1 MKIARVPIFAACLM
15 ALAGC
20 SKKAEKEAEP
30 IVPVQVTE
38 VKLDSIRRIV
48 TSDAVLYPRNQA
60 SVVPKITA
68 PVSKFHV
75 NRGDHVK
82 EGQLLAVLENRDLT
96 AAAMES
102 KGLYEQAEASYKVT
116 SGASLPDELTKS
128 KADVQSAK
136 QALDAAQK
144 VLESRQKLYTE
155 GALARRQVDEAQV
168 AYTQARG
175 QFETAQEHLNSLQR
189 VSQQEQVK
197 GAAAQVEAAKAHYQG
212 AEAQLGYSEV
222 RSPITGVITD
232 CAVYEG
238 EMASA
243 GSPLFTVMDVSKVVA
258 RTNIPQSQAAYLK
271 VGSAATVTQTD
282 SSQEVPGKVT
292 VVSPAVD
299 PNSTTVQVWVEMEN
313 PGERLKPG
321 GTVHVAIVAAT
332 LKNVVVVPT
341 AAVLPSAEGDTVVMV
356 VSDSVAHEHKVE
368 IGVREPDKVQIVSG
382 VKPGEQVVTSGGVG
396 LEDKAKVRI
405 EKPGEKPEGEEKAGE
420 DKAGGGK
427 ADEK

>member
-1 MKIARVPIFAACLM
+1 MNHARVLIFAACLI
-15 ALAGC
+15 AFAGC

-30 IVPVQVTE
+30 VVPVQVTE

-60 SVVPKITA
+60 SVVPKISA
-68 PVSKFHV
+68 PVKKIHV

-102 KGLYEQAEASYKVT
+102 KGLYEQAEAIYKVT
-116 SGASLPDELTKS
+116 SGASLPEELTKS
-128 KADVQSAK
+128 KADLQTAK

-144 VLESRQKLYTE
+144 VLESRQKLYSD
-155 GALARRQVDEAQV
+155 GALARKQVDEAQV

-175 QFETAQEHLNSLQR
+175 QYETAQEHLNSLQK
-189 VSQQEQVK
+189 VSQQEQLK
-197 GAAAQVEAAKAHYQG
+197 GAAAQAEAAKAHYQG
-212 AEAQLGYSEV
+212 AEAQLSYAEI

-232 CAVYEG
+232 RAVYEG

-258 RTNIPQSQAAYLK
+258 RTNIPQSQAGYLK
-271 VGSAATVTQTD
+271 VGAAATVIQTD
-282 SSQEVPGKVT
+282 SAEEVSGKVT

-321 GTVHVAIVAAT
+321 ATVHVSIVAAT
-332 LKNVVVVPT
+332 LKNVVVVPV

-356 VSDSVAHEHKVE
+356 VGADAVAHEHKVE
-368 IGVREPDKVQIVSG
+368 VGVREPDKVQIVKG
-382 VKPGEQVVTSGGVG
+382 VKPGEQAVIAGGVG

-405 EKPGEKPEGEEKAGE
+405 EKPGEKPEGEEKPGGE
-420 DKAGGGK
+420 K

>member
-1 MKIARVPIFAACLM
+1 MNHTRVQVFAACLI
-15 ALAGC
+15 AFAGC
-20 SKKAEKEAEP
+20 AKKAEKEAEP

-60 SVVPKITA
+60 SVVPKISA
-68 PVSKFHV
+68 PVTKINV

-82 EGQLLAVLENRDLT
+82 QGQVLAVLENRDLS

-102 KGLYEQAEASYKVT
+102 KGMYEQAESSYKVT
-116 SGASLPDELTKS
+116 SGASVPEELTKS
-128 KADVQSAK
+128 KADLQSAK
-136 QALDAAQK
+136 QSLDAAQK
-144 VLESRQKLYTE
+144 VLESRQKLYSD

-175 QFETAQEHLNSLQR
+175 QYETAQEHLNSLQR
-189 VSQQEQVK
+189 FSQQEQIK
-197 GAAAQVEAAKAHYQG
+197 GAAAQAEAAKAHYQG
-212 AEAQLGYSEV
+212 AQAQLSYSEI
-222 RSPITGVITD
+222 RSPITGVVTD
-232 CAVYEG
+232 RAIYEG

-258 RTNIPQSQAAYLK
+258 RANIPQSQAAYVK
-271 VGSAATVTQTD
+271 VGAAATVTQTD
-282 SSQEVPGKVT
+282 SSEEVSGKVI

-313 PGERLKPG
+313 PRERLKPG
-321 GTVHVAIVAAT
+321 ATVHVSIVAAT
-332 LKNVVVVPT
+332 LKNVVVVPA

-356 VSDSVAHEHKVE
+356 VGSDSVAHEHKVE

-382 VKPGEQVVTSGGVG
+382 VKPGEQAVTMGGVG

-405 EKPGEKPEGEEKAGE
+405 EKPGGE
-420 DKAGGGK
+420 K

>member
-1 MKIARVPIFAACLM
+1 MSKMRVLVFSACL
-15 ALAGC
+15 LAGC

-48 TSDAVLYPRNQA
+48 TADAVLYPRNQA
-60 SVVPKITA
+60 SVVPKISA
-68 PVSKFHV
+68 PVTKINV

-82 EGQLLAVLENRDLT
+82 EGQLLAVLENRDLA

-102 KGLYEQAEASYKVT
+102 KGMYEQAQASYKVT
-116 SGASLPDELTKS
+116 SGASVPEELTKS

-136 QALDAAQK
+136 QSLDAAQK
-144 VLESRQKLYTE
+144 VLESRQKLYSD
-155 GALARRQVDEAQV
+155 GALARRLVDEAQV

-175 QFETAQEHLNSLQR
+175 QYETAQAHLNSLQR
-189 VSQQEQVK
+189 FSQQEQIK
-197 GAAAQVEAAKAHYQG
+197 GAAAQAEAAKAHYRG
-212 AEAQLGYSEV
+212 AEAQLSYSEI

-232 CAVYEG
+232 RSVYEG

-258 RTNIPQSQAAYLK
+258 RANIPQSQAAYLK
-271 VGSAATVTQTD
+271 VGAAATVTQTD
-282 SSQEVPGKVT
+282 SSEEVPGKVI

-299 PNSTTVQVWVEMEN
+299 PNSTTVQVWIEMEN

-321 GTVHVAIVAAT
+321 ATVHVSIVAAT
-332 LKNVVVVPT
+332 LKNVVAVPT

-356 VSDSVAHEHKVE
+356 VGSDSLAHEHKVE
-368 IGVREPDKVQIVSG
+368 IGVREPDKVQIVNG

-405 EKPGEKPEGEEKAGE
+405 EKPGEKPEN
-420 DKAGGGK
+420 DK

>member
-1 MKIARVPIFAACLM
+1 MNIARVLIFAACLV

-20 SKKAEKEAEP
+20 SKKVEKEAEP

-38 VKLDSIRRIV
+38 VKLGSIRRIV

-60 SVVPKITA
+60 SVVPKISA
-68 PVSKFHV
+68 PVKKIHV
-75 NRGDHVK
+75 NRGDHVQ

-116 SGASLPDELTKS
+116 SGASVPEELTKS
-128 KADVQSAK
+128 KADLQSAK
-136 QALDAAQK
+136 QSLEAAQK
-144 VLESRQKLYTE
+144 VLESRQKLYAD
-155 GALARRQVDEAQV
+155 GALARKQVDEAQV

-175 QFETAQEHLNSLQR
+175 QFETAQEHLNSLQKI
-189 VSQQEQVK
+189 SQQEQIK
-197 GAAAQVEAAKAHYQG
+197 GAAAQAAAAKAHYQG
-212 AEAQLGYSEV
+212 AEAQLSYAEI
-222 RSPITGVITD
+222 RSPITGVVTD
-232 CAVYEG
+232 RAVYEG

-243 GSPLFTVMDVSKVVA
+243 GSPLFTVMDVSRVVA
-258 RTNIPQSQAAYLK
+258 RANIPQSQAAFLK
-271 VGSAATVTQTD
+271 VGAAATVNQTD
-282 SSQEVPGKVT
+282 SSEEVPAKVI

-321 GTVHVAIVAAT
+321 ATVHVSIVAAT

-341 AAVLPSAEGDTVVMV
+341 AAVLPSAEGGTVVMV

-368 IGVREPDKVQIVSG
+368 VGVREPDKVQIVSG
-382 VKPGEQVVTSGGVG
+382 VKAGEQVVTAGGVG

-420 DKAGGGK
+420 K